1 MATLFFQHLFGTQ
14 AGARRAMASLI
25 AFSIFGNLVG
35 KQLLVLVSH
44 SSQLMAS
51 RAVVTFTAARVKQE
65 IAKEGILPYSL
76 TFATSHTTF
85 FARLFRGS
93 AGVESA
99 DLSNRREQTPIAALL
114 LHWATSVL
122 LILVTIPTKPT
133 TAYSVL
139 VSLYSY
145 TIVVLVGMWVSF
157 GLLLTKMRKDKF
169 HWQTRR
175 RYRPMISPVHAIIYF
190 SVCCFVLIA
199 AFVPPSESSPYSY
212 KNAGIKWYLVPC
224 IGLSA
229 PLWGLVWYAGLSTY
243 LRFLPYDF
251 LVDRSAF
258 WMKDPDNEEEY
269 IQRAEIINHIR
280 QPRPARLAMATG
292 ANFGEDA
299 ENDENAHID
308 GMAARYRGNTGM
320 QDPGGVGHVGSLI
333 PQNRNVRKLVDGQ
346 VDGEYEMRRYAGR
359 PDEDIRQ
366 V

>member
-1 MATLFFQHLFGTQ
+1 MAF
-14 AGARRAMASLI
+14 
-25 AFSIFGNLVG
+25 
-35 KQLLVLVSH
+35 
-44 SSQLMAS
+44 
-51 RAVVTFTAARVKQE
+51 RAVMTFTAARVKQE

-76 TFATSHTTF
+76 TFATSHATF

-93 AGVESA
+93 ARVKSA
-99 DLSNRREQTPIAALL
+99 DLSKSLEQTPIAALL

-122 LILVTIPTKPT
+122 LILFTIPAKPT
-133 TAYSVL
+133 TAYNIL

-157 GLLLTKMRKDKF
+157 GLLLTKLRKDKF

-243 LRFLPYDF
+243 LRFSPYD
-251 LVDRSAF
+251 LVVDRSAF

-280 QPRPARLAMATG
+280 QPRDARWAMATS

-299 ENDENAHID
+299 
-308 GMAARYRGNTGM
+308 ARYRSNAGM
-320 QDPGGVGHVGSLI
+320 QDPGAVGHVGSLL
-333 PQNRNVRKLVDGQ
+333 PRDRDVGGLADGQ
-346 VDGEYEMRRYAGR
+346 ADGEYEMGRYAGR
-359 PDEDIRQ
+359 PDGDIRH

>member
-35 KQLLVLVSH
+35 KQLLMLVSH
-44 SSQLMAS
+44 SLQLMAS
-51 RAVVTFTAARVKQE
+51 RSVITFTAARVKQE

-76 TFATSHTTF
+76 TFATSNTTF
-85 FARLFRGS
+85 FARLFRDP
-93 AGVESA
+93 ARVESA
-99 DLSNRREQTPIAALL
+99 DLSESLEQTPIAALL
-114 LHWATSVL
+114 LHWATSVTM
-122 LILVTIPTKPT
+122 ILVTIPAKPT
-133 TAYSVL
+133 TAYSIL

-157 GLLLTKMRKDKF
+157 GLLLTKLRKDKF

-199 AFVPPSESSPYSY
+199 VFIPPSEGSPYSY
-212 KNAGIKWYLVPC
+212 KNAGVKWYLVPC

-243 LRFLPYDF
+243 LSFSPYDL
-251 LVDRSAF
+251 LVERFAF

-269 IQRAEIINHIR
+269 IQRAEIISHIR
-280 QPRPARLAMATG
+280 QPRAGRWATVTG
-292 ANFGEDA
+292 ENFGEDA
-299 ENDENAHID
+299 ENGGNGNID
-308 GMAARYRGNTGM
+308 GVAARYRSNAGM
-320 QDPGGVGHVGSLI
+320 HDPSGVGHVGSLI
-333 PQNRNVRKLVDGQ
+333 PQNRNVGKVTDGQ
-346 VDGEYEMRRYAGR
+346 ADGEYEMGRYRGR
-359 PDEDIRQ
+359 QDEDTRP